1 MMRDYFNQKAPVR
14 FEYPIDGDCM
24 NIYDGV
30 MKDGYLTITVKVA
43 APADAELYIDEQKA
57 EFDGTCFTKEVP
69 LKTYRTTI
77 TAEDRSTGNETAIA
91 VYKLED
97 CIGRYRISLD
107 DNILFLADLTKNQDV
122 YTSLFDNPYLNI
134 YKKAHDLYGAKVHI
148 NLYYEHKD
156 EQLDRE
162 AFSDEHP
169 YFNLT
174 MMTDKYKEEWKANSD
189 WLKLSFHARSN
200 FPDAPYKHTT
210 MERIDRDIALVHKEI
225 LRFAGPD
232 SLPPVTTL
240 HWGAANHAGTKV
252 LRNRGYKGLNGYFT
266 LDAKGETLVSYHYPK
281 DLVKHVDTRD
291 FWVDNVENIVCSK
304 VDAVLNC
311 YKLEEIVPLM
321 EEIYSD
327 PHKAGFVELLI
338 HEQYFYP
345 DYCNYIPEYEEIVL
359 TAAKW
364 LAEHGYRGTLLSEV
378 MFEKFRS
385 DDLPQEI

>member
-1 MMRDYFNQKAPVR
+1 MRDYFNREAAVR
-14 FEYPIDGDCM
+14 FAYPIDGDCL
-24 NIYDGV
+24 NIYDGE
-30 MKDGYLTITVKVA
+30 MKKGYLTITVKVE
-43 APADAELYIDEQKA
+43 APADADLYIDEEKA
-57 EFDGTCFTKEVP
+57 CFDGQYFIKEVP

-77 TAEDRSTGNETAIA
+77 TAENRKDGTMTAIA

-97 CIGRYRISLD
+97 CTGKYRISLD
-107 DNILFLADLTKNQDV
+107 DNIMFLADLTKNQDV

-148 NLYYEHKD
+148 NIYYEHND
-156 EQLDRE
+156 AAEDRA
-162 AFSDEHP
+162 AFSGEHP

-210 MERIDRDIALVHKEI
+210 MERIDQDIALVHKEI

-232 SLPPVTTL
+232 SLSPVTTL
-240 HWGAANHAGTKV
+240 HWGASNLAGTKV

-266 LDAKGETLVSYHYPK
+266 LNAAGETLVSYHYPK
-281 DLVKHVDTRD
+281 DLVMYVDNRD

-304 VDAVLNC
+304 VDAVLNN
-311 YKLEEIVPLM
+311 YKLEQIEPLM
-321 EEIYSD
+321 EEIYTD
-327 PHKAGFVELLI
+327 KHKAGFVELLI

-345 DYCNYIPEYEEIVL
+345 DYCHYIPKYEEIVL
-359 TAAKW
+359 AAAKW
-364 LAEHGYRGTLLSEV
+364 LSEHGYKGALLSEV

-385 DDLPQEI
+385 DDMAQM